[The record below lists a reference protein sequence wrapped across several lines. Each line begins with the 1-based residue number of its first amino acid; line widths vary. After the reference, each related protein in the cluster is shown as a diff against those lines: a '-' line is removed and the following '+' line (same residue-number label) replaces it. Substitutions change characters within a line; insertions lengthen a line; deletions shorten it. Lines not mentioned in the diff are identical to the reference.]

1 MTVNKIFISEFNEEK
16 WLNKLGSKGY
26 LLTDKSIGK
35 YTFKKIEKKV
45 TYCIDYLDEAPQT
58 PDNAEYLKNKSVCG
72 FKGNSAYISD
82 EEHTVESLSRQ
93 SARYGKLSAFFG
105 VILAL
110 FAALFV
116 YNLRYVSF
124 FKSIDYVVPA
134 DKNEILSIFNF
145 VVGKNPA
152 ILFMW
157 LLAAIITVLAL
168 ITAIFA
174 HEWLS
179 WSKRKDSLK
188 KLQDS
193 AEQEM

>member
-26 LLTDKSIGK
+26 LLTAKSIGK
-35 YTFKKIEKKV
+35 YTFEKIEKKV
-45 TYCIDYLDEAPQT
+45 TYCIDYLDESPQT
-58 PDNAEYLKNKSVCG
+58 PDNAEYLKNKNVRG
-72 FKGNSAYISD
+72 FKGNSAYISG

-152 ILFMW
+152 VLFMW
-157 LLAAIITVLAL
+157 LLAVIIAVLAV

-179 WSKRKDSLK
+179 WSKSKNSLK
-188 KLQDS
+188 KLQDT
-193 AEQEM
+193 AEQEI

>member
-1 MTVNKIFISEFNEEK
+1 MTVSKIFISEFNEEQ

-26 LLTDKSIGK
+26 LLKSKSRGK
-35 YTFKKIEKKV
+35 YVFEKIEKKV
-45 TYCIDYLDEAPQT
+45 TYCIDYLDESPNT
-58 PDNAEYLKNKSVCG
+58 PDNAEYLKKKDVRG
-72 FKGNSAYISD
+72 FKGNSAYISG
-82 EEHTVESLSRQ
+82 EEHTVATLSRQ

-110 FAALFV
+110 FTALFV
-116 YNLRYVSF
+116 YNLSYVNF

-152 ILFMW
+152 VLFMW
-157 LLAAIITVLAL
+157 LLAVVIAVLVAV
-168 ITAIFA
+168 TAIYA

-179 WSKRKDSLK
+179 WSKAKNTLK
-188 KLQDS
+188 KLQEN
-193 AEQEM
+193 AEQEI